1 MNAEEEGARSSFRV
15 AFLETCVSYSDIG
28 AGRENKTPPP
38 MHRVRCL
45 GYLGRHTEGGET
57 ARTAVSFFLRLPSDR
72 FLSFHSTQ
80 SQTRRRL
87 LFFATRPRGKSSAR
101 HQDGITRLSIERE
114 HYITLHPKISRE
126 IFGVH
131 ILPYMYMRY
140 ARPRKHTKE
149 STAEVKCQRPKDAAD
164 FVQPAKQAFSCRPLD
179 RVRVRR
185 ACQGPT
191 GLRRDST
198 AAEAKASKPAGEA
211 TPQIAT
217 GDSTCPAGFRARAK
231 RSLPTAFA

>member
-1 MNAEEEGARSSFRV
+1 MTRLATGCLSVGSIEAYIRDFTFVWLIRSSGWASARRSRTRAASRPINVPFSSLSRFLSFYAFSQVLLGAPSSLLSFLLAPVVNAEEEGARSSFHV

-87 LFFATRPRGKSSAR
+87 LFFAARPRGKSSAR
-101 HQDGITRLSIERE
+101 HQDGITRPSIERK
-114 HYITLHPKISRE
+114 HYITLSQKISRE

-131 ILPYMYMRY
+131 IYWGASAFFIRVYFETTETTFLL
-140 ARPRKHTKE
+140 
-149 STAEVKCQRPKDAAD
+149 AA
-164 FVQPAKQAFSCRPLD
+164 
-179 RVRVRR
+179 
-185 ACQGPT
+185 
-191 GLRRDST
+191 
-198 AAEAKASKPAGEA
+198 
-211 TPQIAT
+211 
-217 GDSTCPAGFRARAK
+217 
-231 RSLPTAFA
+231 